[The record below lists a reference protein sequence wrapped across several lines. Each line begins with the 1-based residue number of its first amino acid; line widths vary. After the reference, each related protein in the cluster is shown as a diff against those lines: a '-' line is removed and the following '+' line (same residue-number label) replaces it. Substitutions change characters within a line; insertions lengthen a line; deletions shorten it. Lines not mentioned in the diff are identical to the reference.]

1 LFEQSNGISDN
12 EWSIRY
18 DETCKMKLASRKQ
31 RWLRASV
38 HSTTSGT
45 YR

>member
-1 LFEQSNGISDN
+1 
-12 EWSIRY
+12 
-18 DETCKMKLASRKQ
+18 MKLASRKQ